1 MLRKVVYLSSL
12 CKGLSRESEYTPHS
26 VSLSY
31 FSWST
36 NSCKSNTYASC
47 HMASYLLAFAFLC
60 HVEMKGPKHIMHHV
74 IGDGDDY
81 VRLDSFIIPWGFVS
95 YVLLD

>member
-1 MLRKVVYLSSL
+1 MSIHHTLCLCPTLVGVLIAARVIRMSVAIWHLIYL
-12 CKGLSRESEYTPHS
+12 H
-26 VSLSY
+26 
-31 FSWST
+31 
-36 NSCKSNTYASC
+36 
-47 HMASYLLAFAFLC
+47 FAFLC

-81 VRLDSFIIPWGFVS
+81 VHLDSFIVPWGFVS